1 MENTFRDQ
9 IKLLSRMLFTFFF
22 LFLILIG
29 GLFYLIDNPETFES
43 SKTDS
48 LQDVTE
54 ADDKVENTI
63 DLANGFIDDEGMEAT
78 IQNCTGC
85 HSAQLVTQNRMSRE
99 GWKATIK
106 WMQETQN
113 LWDLGANE
121 ELILTYLSKNY
132 APTKKGRRQNLENI
146 EWYELE

>member
-1 MENTFRDQ
+1 MEKKFRAH
-9 IKLLSRMLFTFFF
+9 IRALTRMLFSFFF
-22 LFLILIG
+22 LLLILIG
-29 GLFYLIDNPETFES
+29 GLFYLLDNPKTFEP
-43 SKTDS
+43 SKKDS
-48 LQDVTE
+48 LQDVT
-54 ADDKVENTI
+54 AIDDKVADGVDGAT
-63 DLANGFIDDEGMEAT
+63 GFVNDEGMEVT

-99 GWKATIK
+99 GWEATIK

-132 APTKKGRRQNLENI
+132 APTSKGRRQNLENI